1 MQVKGRAELFD
12 HGDVLDTVNQKL
24 KAISE
29 QLQLPPMKYV
39 VRIAVDSVWDMG
51 PGPHAGEK
59 LV

>member
-29 QLQLPPMKYV
+29 QLQLPPVKYV
-39 VRIAVDSVWDMG
+39 VRLSA
-51 PGPHAGEK
+51 
-59 LV
+59 LVALRAAAP